1 MGAFANRLG
10 TRFLVVTVLPNV
22 LLIGYVGL
30 LLAAGTL
37 RHSPSLLQALTALD
51 HLTAYRIAAIVL
63 GVIVI
68 SAAIHPLQIPLIQLL
83 EGYWWGLPFGPK
95 LAGHATK
102 RFWDERTRVT
112 TELDDAPD
120 VEEQNWA
127 MRNSVRQA
135 RSRKDWLPDQEEDLR
150 PTALGNTLWT
160 GESRAGER
168 YELDLNL
175 ALPRMIPLM
184 SSSMLTELS
193 DRRNQL
199 DAAVRLCVA
208 AGAATLISVG
218 LLISYGPWLFLAL
231 ATYLLCWASYRAA
244 IAAARGF
251 SIALAAAVD
260 LHHLQF
266 FDALSLERP
275 ANIEEEKS
283 LNAALTSLFRGY
295 ELNPTENSSLRYV
308 AQTSDSKDDK
318 EKEATSSPA
327 PDRGFAG
334 P

>member
-1 MGAFANRLG
+1 VGVFANRLG

-30 LLAAGTL
+30 LLAAGAPA
-37 RHSPSLLQALTALD
+37 HSPSLLQALTALD
-51 HLTAYRIAAIVL
+51 HLTAYRVAAIVL
-63 GVIVI
+63 GVIVV

-95 LAGHATK
+95 LAAHAIK
-102 RFWDERTRVT
+102 RFRDERARVT

-120 VEEQNWA
+120 LEEQKWA

-135 RSRKDWLPDQEEDLR
+135 QSRKDWLPDEEDDLR

-160 GESRAGER
+160 GETMAGTR
-168 YELDLNL
+168 YELDLNV
-175 ALPRMIPLM
+175 ALPRMIPSM
-184 SSSMLTELS
+184 SSNMLTELS

-208 AGAATLISVG
+208 AGVATLISVG

-231 ATYLLCWASYRAA
+231 ATYVLCWASYRAA

-266 FDALSLERP
+266 LDALSLQRP
-275 ANIEEEKS
+275 ANIDEERS
-283 LNAALTSLFRGY
+283 RNAALTSLFRGY
-295 ELNPTENSSLRYV
+295 DLNSTEKSFLRYV
-308 AQTSDSKDDK
+308 APASDNKDDT
-318 EKEATSSPA
+318 EKAATSSPES
-327 PDRGFAG
+327 DRGFAG